1 MKWKYHCRNSA
12 GSKVPKKKKKK
23 KKEKKGRLKYI
34 GSSSFHLVHEGSNI
48 LVVLRVNP
56 KKIRSF

>member
-1 MKWKYHCRNSA
+1 MPFDEMKEKNVKER
-12 GSKVPKKKKKK
+12 KKKKEKK